1 MTGKS
6 GDRHNDTGEAAA
18 LAMRYGRAGRAIAM
32 IIYTYSPWLVVLS
45 VMIALMA
52 SFTGLSMTR
61 GLSRMSVGQRQLR
74 VALSSVA
81 LGGGIWS
88 MHFLAIL
95 AMRFNVPVYFEIG
108 ETVASALFAILLAGL
123 ALLIMHF
130 GLRTRGK
137 ALLSGAILG
146 VGIVAMHYVGLSA
159 IEGCLPVYSTVGIV
173 VAGLL
178 AVGLGI
184 AAITIA
190 YGARTERNTLLATLV
205 FGAAVTVVHFTAI
218 SQTSFE
224 PVSDVAVT
232 LGLGNAQVAL
242 LVMLPVFVIAGAFL
256 LVSASS
262 LGRAPMAEATVPA
275 GFVPDVLAA
284 ELPSAPAVGTQRSEI
299 AQRLPYERDGR
310 THLVAVETVY
320 ALRAEGHYTTVFLD
334 AGPMFCPWSVTVAEA
349 RLPPGFM
356 RVHRSWL
363 VNLALVSA
371 YERARDHG
379 YCVMAGAAGLER
391 IPVSRARIPAVLEAL
406 GL

>member
-1 MTGKS
+1 MVV
-6 GDRHNDTGEAAA
+6 
-18 LAMRYGRAGRAIAM
+18 
-32 IIYTYSPWLVVLS
+32 YTYSPWLVVLS

-61 GLSRMSVGQRQLR
+61 GLSLQSVGQRQLR

-95 AMRFNVPVYFEIG
+95 AMRFNVPVYFEVG

-130 GLRTRGK
+130 GVRTRGK
-137 ALLSGAILG
+137 AVVSGAILG

-159 IEGCLPVYSTVGIV
+159 IEGCLPVYSTFGIV
-173 VAGLL
+173 VAGVL

-218 SQTSFE
+218 SQTTFQAA
-224 PVSDVAVT
+224 DDMAAT
-232 LGLGNAQVAL
+232 LGLGNSQVAL

-262 LGRAPMAEATVPA
+262 LGRAPMADSLVPA
-275 GFVPDVLAA
+275 GFAPEMPPLVAA
-284 ELPSAPAVGTQRSEI
+284 PRAEI
-299 AQRLPYERDGR
+299 SQRLPYTRDGR

-320 ALRAEGHYTTVFLD
+320 ALRAEGHYTTAFLD
-334 AGPMFCPWSVTVAEA
+334 AGPMFCPWSVTIAEE
-349 RLPPGFM
+349 RLPAGFM

-363 VNLALVSA
+363 VNMALVTA
-371 YERARDHG
+371 YERAKDHG
-379 YCVMAGAAGLER
+379 YIVMAGAQGLER
-391 IPVSRARIPAVLEAL
+391 IPVARARIPAVLEAL

>member
-1 MTGKS
+1 MVAINGCA
-6 GDRHNDTGEAAA
+6 R
-18 LAMRYGRAGRAIAM
+18 RAIAM
-32 IIYTYSPWLVVLS
+32 IVYTYSPWLVVLS

-74 VALSSVA
+74 VALSAVA

-88 MHFLAIL
+88 MHFIAIL
-95 AMRFNVPVYFEIG
+95 AMRFNVPVYFEVG

-130 GLRTRGK
+130 GVRTRGK
-137 ALLSGAILG
+137 AIVSGAILG

-159 IEGCLPVYSTVGIV
+159 IEGCLPVYSTAGIIV
-173 VAGLL
+173 SGMS

-184 AAITIA
+184 VAITIA
-190 YGARTERNTLLATLV
+190 YGARTERNTLVATLI
-205 FGAAVTVVHFTAI
+205 FGAAVTVVHFAAI
-218 SQTSFE
+218 SQTTFE
-224 PVSDVAVT
+224 PAGEVILS
-232 LGLGNAQVAL
+232 LGLGNNQVAL
-242 LVMLPVFVIAGAFL
+242 LVMLPVFIIAGAFL

-262 LGRAPMAEATVPA
+262 LGRAPMADGMAAA
-275 GFVPDVLAA
+275 GFVPEVREAERPLALVGA
-284 ELPSAPAVGTQRSEI
+284 APKPEI
-299 AQRLPYERDGR
+299 AQRLPYQRDGR
-310 THLVAVETVY
+310 THLVAVEMVY
-320 ALRAEGHYTTVFLD
+320 ALRAEGHYTTAYLD
-334 AGPMFCPWSVTVAEA
+334 AGPVFCPWSVTVAEE

-363 VNLALVSA
+363 INLSLVSA
-371 YERARDHG
+371 YERAKDHG

>member
-1 MTGKS
+1 
-6 GDRHNDTGEAAA
+6 
-18 LAMRYGRAGRAIAM
+18 M
-32 IIYTYSPWLVVLS
+32 ILYTYSPWLVVLS

-61 GLSRMSVGQRQLR
+61 GLSRQSVGQRQLR
-74 VALSSVA
+74 IALSSVA

-130 GLRTRGK
+130 GVRTKGK
-137 ALLSGAILG
+137 AIVSGAILG

-159 IEGCLPVYSTVGIV
+159 IEGCLPVYSTGGIAA
-173 VAGLL
+173 AGVL

-184 AAITIA
+184 AAISIA

-218 SQTSFE
+218 SQTTFE
-224 PVSDVAVT
+224 AAGDVVAT
-232 LGLGNAQVAL
+232 LGLGNSQVAL

-262 LGRAPMAEATVPA
+262 LGRAPLADSMVPA
-275 GFVPDVLAA
+275 GFLPEVRVEVVEAA
-284 ELPSAPAVGTQRSEI
+284 PRAEI
-299 AQRLPYERDGR
+299 AQRLPYTRDGR
-310 THLVAVETVY
+310 TYLVAVETVY
-320 ALRAEGHYTTVFLD
+320 ALRAEGHYTTAFLD
-334 AGPMFCPWSVTVAEA
+334 IGPMFCPWSVTVAEE

-363 VNLALVSA
+363 VNMALVTA
-371 YERARDHG
+371 YERAKDHG
-379 YCVMAGAAGLER
+379 YIVMAGAPGLER
-391 IPVSRARIPAVLEAL
+391 IPVARARIAAVLEAL

>member
-1 MTGKS
+1 
-6 GDRHNDTGEAAA
+6 
-18 LAMRYGRAGRAIAM
+18 M
-32 IIYTYSPWLVVLS
+32 IVYTYSPWLVVLS
-45 VMIALMA
+45 VVIALMA

-61 GLSRMSVGQRQLR
+61 GLSRQSVGQRQLR
-74 VALSSVA
+74 IAISSVA

-95 AMRFNVPVYFEIG
+95 AMRFNVPVYFDIG

-130 GLRTRGK
+130 GVRTRAK
-137 ALLSGAILG
+137 AVISGAILG

-159 IEGCLPVYSTVGIV
+159 IEGCLPVYSTVGII
-173 VAGLL
+173 VAGVL

-205 FGAAVTVVHFTAI
+205 FGAAVTVVHFVAM
-218 SQTSFE
+218 SQTTFE
-224 PVSDVAVT
+224 AVGGAAAT
-232 LGLGNAQVAL
+232 LGLGNNQVAL
-242 LVMLPVFVIAGAFL
+242 LVMLPVFIIAGAFL

-262 LGRAPMAEATVPA
+262 LGRAPMADSLVPA
-275 GFVPDVLAA
+275 GFVPEVRAA
-284 ELPSAPAVGTQRSEI
+284 APVAAAAKAEV

-320 ALRAEGHYTTVFLD
+320 ALRAEGHYTTAYLD
-334 AGPMFCPWSVTVAEA
+334 IGPMFCPWSVTVAEE
-349 RLPPGFM
+349 RLPSGFM

-363 VNLALVSA
+363 VNIALVSA
-371 YERARDHG
+371 YERAKDHG
-379 YCVMAGAAGLER
+379 YCVMAGAQGLEK
-391 IPVSRARIPAVLEAL
+391 IPVARTRIPAVLEAL

>member
-1 MTGKS
+1 
-6 GDRHNDTGEAAA
+6 
-18 LAMRYGRAGRAIAM
+18 M
-32 IIYTYSPWLVVLS
+32 IVYTYSPWLVVLS

-61 GLSRMSVGQRQLR
+61 GLSRQSVGQRQLR
-74 VALSSVA
+74 IALSSVA

-130 GLRTRGK
+130 GVRTQVK
-137 ALLSGAILG
+137 AAISGAILG

-159 IEGCLPVYSTVGIV
+159 IEGCLPVYSTAGVV
-173 VAGLL
+173 VAGVL

-218 SQTSFE
+218 SQTTFE
-224 PVSDVAVT
+224 AAGAPVS
-232 LGLGNAQVAL
+232 LGLGNSQVAL
-242 LVMLPVFVIAGAFL
+242 LVMLPVFIIAGAFL

-262 LGRAPMAEATVPA
+262 LGRAPMADSLAPV
-275 GFVPDVLAA
+275 GFVPEMRVVGRQAA
-284 ELPSAPAVGTQRSEI
+284 PIAAAPKPEI

-310 THLVAVETVY
+310 THLVAFDTVY
-320 ALRAEGHYTTVFLD
+320 ALRAEGHYTTAYLD
-334 AGPMFCPWSVTVAEA
+334 VGPMFCPWSVTVAEE

-363 VNLALVSA
+363 VNMALVSA
-371 YERARDHG
+371 YERAKDHG
-379 YCVMAGAAGLER
+379 YIVMAGAQGLER

>member
-1 MTGKS
+1 
-6 GDRHNDTGEAAA
+6 
-18 LAMRYGRAGRAIAM
+18 M
-32 IIYTYSPWLVVLS
+32 IVYTYSPWLVVLS

-61 GLSRMSVGQRQLR
+61 GLSRQSVGQRQLR
-74 VALSSVA
+74 IALSSVA

-130 GLRTRGK
+130 GVRTRAK
-137 ALLSGAILG
+137 AIASGAILG

-159 IEGCLPVYSTVGIV
+159 IEGCLPVYSTGGIV
-173 VAGLL
+173 VAGVL

-218 SQTSFE
+218 SQTSF
-224 PVSDVAVT
+224 VAAGVPLS
-232 LGLGNAQVAL
+232 LGLGNSQVAL
-242 LVMLPVFVIAGAFL
+242 LVMVPVFIIAGAFL
-256 LVSASS
+256 LISASS
-262 LGRAPMAEATVPA
+262 LGRAPMADGMAPA
-275 GFVPDVLAA
+275 GFVPDGRVPAPPVVPVTAA
-284 ELPSAPAVGTQRSEI
+284 TPRTEI
-299 AQRLPYERDGR
+299 AQRLPFERDGR
-310 THLVAVETVY
+310 THLVAFDKVY
-320 ALRAEGHYTTVFLD
+320 ALRAEGHYTTAYLD
-334 AGPMFCPWSVTVAEA
+334 VGPMFCPWSVTVAEE

-363 VNLALVSA
+363 VNMALVSA
-371 YERARDHG
+371 YERAKDHG
-379 YCVMAGAAGLER
+379 YIVMAGAQGLER
-391 IPVSRARIPAVLEAL
+391 IPVARARIPAVLEAL

>member
-1 MTGKS
+1 MTGCA
-6 GDRHNDTGEAAA
+6 R
-18 LAMRYGRAGRAIAM
+18 RACAM
-32 IIYTYSPWLVVLS
+32 IVYTYSPWLVVLS

-61 GLSRMSVGQRQLR
+61 GLSRQSVAQRQLR
-74 VALSSVA
+74 IALSSVA

-108 ETVASALFAILLAGL
+108 QTVASALFAILLAGL

-130 GLRTRGK
+130 GVRTRGK

-159 IEGCLPVYSTVGIV
+159 IEGCLPVYSTGGVIL
-173 VAGLL
+173 AGVL

-190 YGARTERNTLLATLV
+190 YGARTERNTLFATLV
-205 FGAAVTVVHFTAI
+205 FGAAVTVVHFVAM
-218 SQTSFE
+218 SQTTFE
-224 PVSDVAVT
+224 AAGNVILS
-232 LGLGNAQVAL
+232 LGLGNSQVAL
-242 LVMLPVFVIAGAFL
+242 LVMLPVFIIAGAFL

-262 LGRAPMAEATVPA
+262 LGRAPMADSMVPV
-275 GFVPDVLAA
+275 GFVPDGRPAAPVVLAA
-284 ELPSAPAVGTQRSEI
+284 KAEI

-310 THLVAVETVY
+310 THLVAVATVY
-320 ALRAEGHYTTVFLD
+320 ALRAEGHYTTAYLD
-334 AGPMFCPWSVTVAEA
+334 LGPMFCPWSVTVAEE
-349 RLPPGFM
+349 RLPAGFM

-371 YERARDHG
+371 YERAKDHG
-379 YCVMAGAAGLER
+379 YLVMAGAPGLER
-391 IPVSRARIPAVLEAL
+391 IPVSRARIPAVLAAL

>member
-1 MTGKS
+1 M
-6 GDRHNDTGEAAA
+6 AA
-18 LAMRYGRAGRAIAM
+18 LSGCAWQAFAM
-32 IIYTYSPWLVVLS
+32 IIYIYNPWLVGLS

-61 GLSRMSVGQRQLR
+61 GLSGMSVGQRQLR
-74 VALSSVA
+74 IALSSVA

-95 AMRFNVPVYFEIG
+95 AMQFNVPVSFQIG

-123 ALLIMHF
+123 ALLILHF
-130 GLRTRGK
+130 GVRTKGK
-137 ALLSGAILG
+137 MTLSGAILG

-159 IEGCLPVYSTVGIV
+159 IEGCLPVYSTIGIL
-173 VAGLL
+173 VAAVL

-205 FGAAVTVVHFTAI
+205 FGAAVTVVHFVAM
-218 SQTSFE
+218 SQTRFE
-224 PVSDVAVT
+224 AVGELAAN
-232 LGLGNAQVAL
+232 LGLGNSQVAL
-242 LVMLPVFVIAGAFL
+242 LVMLPVFIIAGAFL

-262 LGRAPMAEATVPA
+262 LGRAPLLQGGVPMGFAPGLQDIEPTGVPVATRAKPE
-275 GFVPDVLAA
+275 P
-284 ELPSAPAVGTQRSEI
+284 

-310 THLVAVETVY
+310 THLVAVDTVY
-320 ALRAEGHYTTVFLD
+320 ALRAEGHYTTAYLD
-334 AGPMFCPWSVTVAEA
+334 TGPVFCPWSVTVAEA

-371 YERARDHG
+371 YERAKDHG
-379 YCVMAGAAGLER
+379 YCVMAGATGLEK
-391 IPVSRARIPAVLEAL
+391 IPVSRARISAVIDAL

>member
-1 MTGKS
+1 MAHTVL
-6 GDRHNDTGEAAA
+6 GEDAELTA
-18 LAMRYGRAGRAIAM
+18 LDGCARRAFAM
-32 IIYTYSPWLVVLS
+32 IVYTYSPWLVVLS
-45 VMIALMA
+45 VMVALMA

-61 GLSRMSVGQRQLR
+61 GLSRQSVGQRQLR
-74 VALSSVA
+74 IALSSVA

-123 ALLIMHF
+123 ALLTLHF
-130 GLRTRGK
+130 GVRTRGK
-137 ALLSGAILG
+137 SVVSGAILG

-159 IEGCLPVYSTVGIV
+159 IEGCLPVYSTGGIV
-173 VAGLL
+173 VAGAL
-178 AVGLGI
+178 AIGLGI

-218 SQTSFE
+218 SQTTF
-224 PVSDVAVT
+224 VATAGVALT
-232 LGLGNAQVAL
+232 LGLGNSQVAL
-242 LVMLPVFVIAGAFL
+242 LVMLPVFIIAGAFL

-262 LGRAPMAEATVPA
+262 LGRAPMADSLAPA
-275 GFVPDVLAA
+275 GLVLDVRTAD
-284 ELPSAPAVGTQRSEI
+284 PAMASPKAEI

-320 ALRAEGHYTTVFLD
+320 ALRAEGHYTTAYLD

-349 RLPPGFM
+349 RLPAGFM

-363 VNLALVSA
+363 INLALVSA
-371 YERARDHG
+371 YERAKDHG
-379 YCVMAGAAGLER
+379 YCVMAGAPGLER

>member
-1 MTGKS
+1 MLTVCLG
-6 GDRHNDTGEAAA
+6 
-18 LAMRYGRAGRAIAM
+18 LARWAFAM
-32 IIYTYSPWLVVLS
+32 IVYTYNPWLVVLS
-45 VMIALMA
+45 VVVALMA
-52 SFTGLSMTR
+52 SFTGLSMTQ
-61 GLSRMSVGQRQLR
+61 GLSRVSVGQRQLR

-95 AMRFNVPVYFEIG
+95 AMRFNVPVYFDVG

-130 GLRTRGK
+130 GVRTRAK
-137 ALLSGAILG
+137 ALVSGAILG

-159 IEGCLPVYSTVGIV
+159 IAGCLPVYSTAGIG
-173 VAGLL
+173 VAGVL
-178 AVGLGI
+178 AVGMGI
-184 AAITIA
+184 AAISIA

-205 FGAAVTVVHFTAI
+205 FGAAVTVVHFVAM
-218 SQTSFE
+218 SQTTFE
-224 PVSDVAVT
+224 AAVGDATLT
-232 LGLGNAQVAL
+232 LGLGNSQVAL
-242 LVMLPVFVIAGAFL
+242 LVMLPVFIIAGAFL

-262 LGRAPMAEATVPA
+262 LGRAPLADTFMAVE
-275 GFVPDVLAA
+275 FVPDVRVSEPVAA
-284 ELPSAPAVGTQRSEI
+284 AQKAEP

-310 THLVAVETVY
+310 THLVAVDTVY

-334 AGPMFCPWSVTVAEA
+334 AGPMFCPWSVTVAEE
-349 RLPPGFM
+349 RLPAGFM

-371 YERARDHG
+371 YERAKDHG
-379 YCVMAGAAGLER
+379 YCVMAGAQGLEK
-391 IPVSRARIPAVLEAL
+391 IPVSRARIQAVLEAL

>member
-1 MTGKS
+1 M
-6 GDRHNDTGEAAA
+6 
-18 LAMRYGRAGRAIAM
+18 LAKRGGSARRACAM
-32 IIYTYSPWLVVLS
+32 IVYTYSPWLVVLS
-45 VMIALMA
+45 VLIALMA

-61 GLSRMSVGQRQLR
+61 GLSRQSVGQRQLR
-74 VALSSVA
+74 IALSSVA

-95 AMRFNVPVYFEIG
+95 AMRFNVPVYFDIG

-130 GLRTRGK
+130 GVRTRGK
-137 ALLSGAILG
+137 AMVSGAILG

-159 IEGCLPVYSTVGIV
+159 ITGCLPVYSTGGIG
-173 VAGLL
+173 VAGVL

-190 YGARTERNTLLATLV
+190 YGARTERNTLMATLI
-205 FGAAVTVVHFTAI
+205 FGAAVTVVHFVAM
-218 SQTSFE
+218 SQTTF
-224 PVSDVAVT
+224 VAAADDVALT
-232 LGLGNAQVAL
+232 LGLGNSQVAL
-242 LVMLPVFVIAGAFL
+242 MVMLPVFIIAGAFL

-262 LGRAPMAEATVPA
+262 LGRAPVADNLVPA
-275 GFVPDVLAA
+275 GFVPEAVPGVVAA
-284 ELPSAPAVGTQRSEI
+284 KADI

-320 ALRAEGHYTTVFLD
+320 ALRAEGHYTTAYLD
-334 AGPMFCPWSVTVAEA
+334 AGAMFCPWSVTVAEE
-349 RLPPGFM
+349 RLPAGFM

-363 VNLALVSA
+363 VNMALVTA
-371 YERARDHG
+371 YERAKDHG
-379 YCVMAGAAGLER
+379 YLVMAGAQGLER
-391 IPVSRARIPAVLEAL
+391 IPVARARIPAVLEAL

>member
-1 MTGKS
+1 MGEEVAQAGITGHA
-6 GDRHNDTGEAAA
+6 R
-18 LAMRYGRAGRAIAM
+18 RANAM
-32 IIYTYSPWLVVLS
+32 IVYTYSPWLVVLS
-45 VMIALMA
+45 VLIALMA

-61 GLSRMSVGQRQLR
+61 GLSRQSVGQRQLLI
-74 VALSSVA
+74 ALSSVA

-95 AMRFNVPVYFEIG
+95 AMRFNVPVYFDIG

-130 GLRTRGK
+130 GVRTQRK
-137 ALLSGAILG
+137 AVISGAILG

-159 IEGCLPVYSTVGIV
+159 IEGCLPVYSTVGII
-173 VAGLL
+173 VAGVL
-178 AVGLGI
+178 AIGLGI

-205 FGAAVTVVHFTAI
+205 FGAAVTVVHFAAM
-218 SQTSFE
+218 SQTTFE
-224 PVSDVAVT
+224 AVGDAVT
-232 LGLGNAQVAL
+232 SFGLGNSQVAL

-262 LGRAPMAEATVPA
+262 LGRAPMADSLMPA
-275 GFVPDVLAA
+275 GFVPEMPPIVAA
-284 ELPSAPAVGTQRSEI
+284 PRAEI

-320 ALRAEGHYTTVFLD
+320 ALRAEGHYTTAFLD
-334 AGPMFCPWSVTVAEA
+334 AGPMFCPWSVTVAEE

-363 VNLALVSA
+363 VNMALVSA
-371 YERARDHG
+371 YERAKDHG
-379 YCVMAGAAGLER
+379 YIVMAGAQGLER
-391 IPVSRARIPAVLEAL
+391 IPVARARIGAVLEAL

>member
-1 MTGKS
+1 MTGCARWAF
-6 GDRHNDTGEAAA
+6 G
-18 LAMRYGRAGRAIAM
+18 M
-32 IIYTYSPWLVVLS
+32 IVYTYSPWLVVLS
-45 VMIALMA
+45 VVVALMA
-52 SFTGLSMTR
+52 SFTGLSMTQ
-61 GLSRMSVGQRQLR
+61 GLSRMTVGQRQLR

-88 MHFLAIL
+88 MHFIAIL

-130 GLRTRGK
+130 GVRTRGK
-137 ALLSGAILG
+137 ATISGAILG

-159 IEGCLPVYSTVGIV
+159 IEGCLPVYSTGGIV
-173 VAGLL
+173 VAGVL

-205 FGAAVTVVHFTAI
+205 FGAAVTVVHFVAM
-218 SQTSFE
+218 SQTTFE
-224 PVSDVAVT
+224 AAGDLAAS
-232 LGLGNAQVAL
+232 LGLGNSQVAL
-242 LVMLPVFVIAGAFL
+242 LVMLPVFIIAGAFL

-262 LGRAPMAEATVPA
+262 LGRAPMADKLVPA
-275 GFVPDVLAA
+275 GFGPEVRIQTPVAT
-284 ELPSAPAVGTQRSEI
+284 AVRAEI
-299 AQRLPYERDGR
+299 AQRLPYQRDGR

-320 ALRAEGHYTTVFLD
+320 ALRAEGHYTTAYLD
-334 AGPMFCPWSVTVAEA
+334 IGPMFCPWSVTVAEE

-363 VNLALVSA
+363 INLALVSA
-371 YERARDHG
+371 YERAKDHG
-379 YCVMAGAAGLER
+379 YCVMAGAQGLEK

>member
-1 MTGKS
+1 M
-6 GDRHNDTGEAAA
+6 GENAAKVA
-18 LAMRYGRAGRAIAM
+18 TIGCARRASAM
-32 IIYTYSPWLVVLS
+32 IVYTYSPWLVVLS
-45 VMIALMA
+45 VVIALMA

-61 GLSRMSVGQRQLR
+61 GLSRVSVGQRQLR
-74 VALSSVA
+74 VALSSLA

-95 AMRFNVPVYFEIG
+95 AMRFNVPVYFDIG

-130 GLRTRGK
+130 GVRTRAK
-137 ALLSGAILG
+137 AIVSGAILG

-159 IEGCLPVYSTVGIV
+159 IAGCLPVYSTAGIG
-173 VAGLL
+173 VAGVL
-178 AVGLGI
+178 AVGMGI
-184 AAITIA
+184 AAISIA
-190 YGARTERNTLLATLV
+190 YGARTERNTLVATLV
-205 FGAAVTVVHFTAI
+205 FGAAVTVVHFVAM
-218 SQTSFE
+218 SQTTFE
-224 PVSDVAVT
+224 AAVGDVALT
-232 LGLGNAQVAL
+232 LGLGNSQVAL
-242 LVMLPVFVIAGAFL
+242 LVMLPVFIIAGAFL

-262 LGRAPMAEATVPA
+262 LGRSPLADSLLPDSLVPA
-275 GFVPDVLAA
+275 GFVSEVRVSEPVAA
-284 ELPSAPAVGTQRSEI
+284 AQKAEP

-310 THLVAVETVY
+310 THLVAVDTVY

-334 AGPMFCPWSVTVAEA
+334 AGPMFCPWSVTVAEE
-349 RLPPGFM
+349 RLPAGFM

-371 YERARDHG
+371 YERAKDHG
-379 YCVMAGAAGLER
+379 YCVMAGAQGLEK

>member
-1 MTGKS
+1 MIW
-6 GDRHNDTGEAAA
+6 GEDAA
-18 LAMRYGRAGRAIAM
+18 LTMRMGGARRASAM
-32 IIYTYSPWLVVLS
+32 IVYTYSPWLVVLS
-45 VMIALMA
+45 VMVALMA

-61 GLSRMSVGQRQLR
+61 GLSLQSVGQRQLR
-74 VALSSVA
+74 IALSSVA

-95 AMRFNVPVYFEIG
+95 AMRFNVPVYFEVG

-130 GLRTRGK
+130 GVRTRAK
-137 ALLSGAILG
+137 AAVSGAILG

-159 IEGCLPVYSTVGIV
+159 IEGCLPVYSTGGVI
-173 VAGLL
+173 VAGAL

-218 SQTSFE
+218 SQTTFQAAD
-224 PVSDVAVT
+224 DVAVT
-232 LGLGNAQVAL
+232 LGLGNSQVAL
-242 LVMLPVFVIAGAFL
+242 LVMLPVFIIAGAFL
-256 LVSASS
+256 LVTASS
-262 LGRAPMAEATVPA
+262 LGRAPMADGMAA
-275 GFVPDVLAA
+275 LGFVPEMRVAERQADQNPAA
-284 ELPSAPAVGTQRSEI
+284 PKAEM
-299 AQRLPYERDGR
+299 AQRLPYARDGR
-310 THLVAVETVY
+310 THLVAFDTVY
-320 ALRAEGHYTTVFLD
+320 ALRAEGHYTTAFLD
-334 AGPMFCPWSVTVAEA
+334 AGPMFCPWSVTVAEE
-349 RLPPGFM
+349 RLPAGFM

-371 YERARDHG
+371 YERAKDHG
-379 YCVMAGAAGLER
+379 YLVMGGAPGLER

>member
-1 MTGKS
+1 
-6 GDRHNDTGEAAA
+6 
-18 LAMRYGRAGRAIAM
+18 M
-32 IIYTYSPWLVVLS
+32 IVYTYSPWLVVLS

-61 GLSRMSVGQRQLR
+61 GLSRQSVGQRQLR
-74 VALSSVA
+74 IALSSVA

-130 GLRTRGK
+130 GVRTRAK
-137 ALLSGAILG
+137 AMLSGAILG

-159 IEGCLPVYSTVGIV
+159 IEGCLPVYSTGGII
-173 VAGLL
+173 VAGVL

-184 AAITIA
+184 VAIAIA

-218 SQTSFE
+218 SQTSF
-224 PVSDVAVT
+224 VSAGVPLT
-232 LGLGNAQVAL
+232 LGLGNSQVAL
-242 LVMLPVFVIAGAFL
+242 LVMVPVFIIAGAFL
-256 LVSASS
+256 LISASS
-262 LGRAPMAEATVPA
+262 LGRVPMAEGVAPA
-275 GFVPDVLAA
+275 GFTVDVRVP
-284 ELPSAPAVGTQRSEI
+284 APAVLPIQKTAARPEL

-310 THLVAVETVY
+310 THLVAFDKVY
-320 ALRAEGHYTTVFLD
+320 AVRAEGHYTTAFLNI
-334 AGPMFCPWSVTVAEA
+334 GPMFCPWSVTVAEE

-371 YERARDHG
+371 YERAKDHG
-379 YCVMAGAAGLER
+379 YLVMAGAPGLER

>member
-1 MTGKS
+1 
-6 GDRHNDTGEAAA
+6 
-18 LAMRYGRAGRAIAM
+18 M
-32 IIYTYSPWLVVLS
+32 IVYTYNPWLVALS
-45 VMIALMA
+45 VLIALMA

-61 GLSRMSVGQRQLR
+61 GLSRVSVGQRQLR
-74 VALSSVA
+74 IALSSVA

-95 AMRFNVPVYFEIG
+95 AMRFNVPVYFDIG

-130 GLRTRGK
+130 GVRTRAK
-137 ALLSGAILG
+137 ALVSGAILG

-159 IEGCLPVYSTVGIV
+159 IAGCLPVYSTAGIG
-173 VAGLL
+173 VAGVL
-178 AVGLGI
+178 AVGMGI
-184 AAITIA
+184 AAISIA

-205 FGAAVTVVHFTAI
+205 FGAAVTVVHFVAM
-218 SQTSFE
+218 SQTTFE
-224 PVSDVAVT
+224 AAVGDAALT
-232 LGLGNAQVAL
+232 LGLGNSQVAL
-242 LVMLPVFVIAGAFL
+242 LVMLPVFIIAGAFL

-262 LGRAPMAEATVPA
+262 LGRAPMADSLVPA
-275 GFVPDVLAA
+275 GFVPEVRVSEPVAA
-284 ELPSAPAVGTQRSEI
+284 AQKAEP

-310 THLVAVETVY
+310 THLVAVDTVY

-334 AGPMFCPWSVTVAEA
+334 AGPMFCPWSVTVAEE
-349 RLPPGFM
+349 RLPSGFM

-371 YERARDHG
+371 YERAKDHG
-379 YCVMAGAAGLER
+379 YCVMAGAQGLEK
-391 IPVSRARIPAVLEAL
+391 IPVSRARIQAVLEAL

>member
-1 MTGKS
+1 
-6 GDRHNDTGEAAA
+6 
-18 LAMRYGRAGRAIAM
+18 M
-32 IIYTYSPWLVVLS
+32 IVYTYSPWLVVLS
-45 VMIALMA
+45 VVVALMA

-61 GLSRMSVGQRQLR
+61 GLSRVSVGQRQLR
-74 VALSSVA
+74 IALSSVA

-95 AMRFNVPVYFEIG
+95 AMRFNVPVYFDVG

-130 GLRTRGK
+130 GVRTRAK
-137 ALLSGAILG
+137 ALVSGAILG

-159 IEGCLPVYSTVGIV
+159 IAGCLPVYSTAGIG
-173 VAGLL
+173 VAGVL
-178 AVGLGI
+178 AVGMGI
-184 AAITIA
+184 AAISIA

-205 FGAAVTVVHFTAI
+205 FGAAVTVVHFVAM
-218 SQTSFE
+218 SQTTFE
-224 PVSDVAVT
+224 AAVGDAALT
-232 LGLGNAQVAL
+232 LGLGNSQVAL
-242 LVMLPVFVIAGAFL
+242 LVMLPVFIIAGAFL

-262 LGRAPMAEATVPA
+262 LGRSPMADSLLPDSLVPA
-275 GFVPDVLAA
+275 GFVSDVRAADLPTAPVLAQKA
-284 ELPSAPAVGTQRSEI
+284 EP

-310 THLVAVETVY
+310 THLVAVDTVY

-334 AGPMFCPWSVTVAEA
+334 AGPMFCPWSVTVAEE
-349 RLPPGFM
+349 RLPAGFM

-371 YERARDHG
+371 YERAKDHG
-379 YCVMAGAAGLER
+379 YCVMSGAQGLEK
-391 IPVSRARIPAVLEAL
+391 IPVSRARIQAVLEAL

>member
-1 MTGKS
+1 
-6 GDRHNDTGEAAA
+6 
-18 LAMRYGRAGRAIAM
+18 M
-32 IIYTYSPWLVVLS
+32 IVYTYSPWLVVLS

-61 GLSRMSVGQRQLR
+61 GLSRQSVGQRQLR
-74 VALSSVA
+74 IALSSVA

-130 GLRTRGK
+130 GVRTRGK
-137 ALLSGAILG
+137 ATVSGAILG

-159 IEGCLPVYSTVGIV
+159 IEGCLPVYSTAGVV
-173 VAGLL
+173 VAGVL

-218 SQTSFE
+218 SQTTFE
-224 PVSDVAVT
+224 AAGAPVS
-232 LGLGNAQVAL
+232 LGLGNSQVAL
-242 LVMLPVFVIAGAFL
+242 LVMLPVFIIAGAFL

-262 LGRAPMAEATVPA
+262 LGRAPMADSLAPV
-275 GFVPDVLAA
+275 GFVPEMRVVGRQAA
-284 ELPSAPAVGTQRSEI
+284 PIAAAPKPEI

-310 THLVAVETVY
+310 THLVAFDTVY
-320 ALRAEGHYTTVFLD
+320 ALRAEGHYTTAYLD
-334 AGPMFCPWSVTVAEA
+334 VGPMFCPWSVTVAEE

-363 VNLALVSA
+363 VNMALVSA
-371 YERARDHG
+371 YERAKDHG
-379 YCVMAGAAGLER
+379 YIVMAGAQGLER

>member
-1 MTGKS
+1 
-6 GDRHNDTGEAAA
+6 
-18 LAMRYGRAGRAIAM
+18 M
-32 IIYTYSPWLVVLS
+32 IVYTYSPWLVVLS
-45 VMIALMA
+45 VVIALMA

-61 GLSRMSVGQRQLR
+61 GLSYVSVGQRQLR

-88 MHFLAIL
+88 MHFIAIL

-108 ETVASALFAILLAGL
+108 GTVASALFAILLAGL

-130 GLRTRGK
+130 GVRTRAK
-137 ALLSGAILG
+137 AMLSGAILG

-159 IEGCLPVYSTVGIV
+159 IEGCLPVYSTIGIV

-190 YGARTERNTLLATLV
+190 YVARTERNTLVATLI

-218 SQTSFE
+218 SQTRFE
-224 PVSDVAVT
+224 TVGDVILS

-242 LVMLPVFVIAGAFL
+242 MVMLPVFIIAGAFL
-256 LVSASS
+256 LISASS
-262 LGRAPMAEATVPA
+262 LGRAPLADKMAAA
-275 GFVPDVLAA
+275 GFVPDVGAA
-284 ELPSAPAVGTQRSEI
+284 DLPAAPVLVQKAEP

-310 THLVAVETVY
+310 THLVAVDTVY

-334 AGPMFCPWSVTVAEA
+334 AGPMFCPWSVTVAEE
-349 RLPPGFM
+349 RLPAGFM

-371 YERARDHG
+371 YERAKDHG
-379 YCVMAGAAGLER
+379 YCVMAGAQGLEK
-391 IPVSRARIPAVLEAL
+391 IPVSRARIQAVLEAL

>member
-1 MTGKS
+1 
-6 GDRHNDTGEAAA
+6 
-18 LAMRYGRAGRAIAM
+18 M
-32 IIYTYSPWLVVLS
+32 IVYTYNPWLVALS
-45 VMIALMA
+45 VLVALMA

-61 GLSRMSVGQRQLR
+61 GLSRVSVGQRQLR
-74 VALSSVA
+74 IALSSVA

-95 AMRFNVPVYFEIG
+95 AMRFNVPVYFDIG

-130 GLRTRGK
+130 GVRTQAK
-137 ALLSGAILG
+137 AMVSGAILG

-159 IEGCLPVYSTVGIV
+159 ITGCLPVYSTAGIG
-173 VAGLL
+173 VAGVL
-178 AVGLGI
+178 AVGMGI
-184 AAITIA
+184 AAISIA

-205 FGAAVTVVHFTAI
+205 FGAAVTVVHFVAM
-218 SQTSFE
+218 SQTTFE
-224 PVSDVAVT
+224 AAVGDAALT
-232 LGLGNAQVAL
+232 LGLGNSQVAL
-242 LVMLPVFVIAGAFL
+242 LVMLPVFIIAGAFL

-262 LGRAPMAEATVPA
+262 LGRSPMADSLLPDSMVPA
-275 GFVPDVLAA
+275 GFVSDVRVADLPTAKVMAQKA
-284 ELPSAPAVGTQRSEI
+284 EP

-310 THLVAVETVY
+310 THLVAVDTVY

-334 AGPMFCPWSVTVAEA
+334 AGPMFCPWSVTVAEE
-349 RLPPGFM
+349 RLPAGFM

-371 YERARDHG
+371 YERAKDHG
-379 YCVMAGAAGLER
+379 YCVMAGAQGLEK